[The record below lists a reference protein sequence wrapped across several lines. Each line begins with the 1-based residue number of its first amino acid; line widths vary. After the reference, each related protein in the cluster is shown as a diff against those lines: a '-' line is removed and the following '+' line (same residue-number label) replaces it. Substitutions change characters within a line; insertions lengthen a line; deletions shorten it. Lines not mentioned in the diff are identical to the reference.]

1 MSHNQFSLLTEK
13 RFLPFFITQ
22 ALGALNDNVFKNAL
36 MILISFKIADQLPF
50 NSDIAVNVA
59 AILFILPFFIF
70 SAIAGQ
76 LAEKFEKSASI
87 RKIKLA
93 EIIIMSLAVAGI
105 YLENVYW
112 LLFVLFLMGFQSA
125 IFGPLKYGL
134 LPQHLDTDELVGG
147 NALVES
153 GTFIAILLGT
163 IIGGALMTIEGD
175 WSLYL
180 SIALLTFAILG
191 YFSSRYIPST
201 PAVAPELK
209 INWNTFTEIHRNFKF
224 MATDK
229 AVFLAILGISWFWF
243 YGAVYL
249 AQIPNYT
256 KSTLAGDESVATLF
270 LTAFTVGIGV
280 GSMLCEKLSAGRV
293 EVGLV
298 PIGAFG
304 LSLFGYD
311 LYLAN
316 SASGLEPL
324 YNWSAFLEQANAWRI
339 LIDAALIGAF
349 GGLFT
354 VPLYALVQKV
364 GDKKHMSRLIAG
376 LNIMNA
382 FFMVVSGGFAILL
395 LGSGLS
401 IPELFLTT
409 SIINIL
415 VAIYIFVK
423 APEFIFRF
431 ITWLLVNTIYRIRNT
446 NLDVIPKHGAG
457 VLVCNHVSFIDA
469 LIIAGYCK
477 RNVRFVMY
485 HKIFKAPVIG
495 WFFRMAK
502 AIPIAPA
509 HEDKKLM
516 EKAFNQIAAELED
529 GKMVCIFPEGK
540 LTPDGEIGEF
550 KKGIEKIIER
560 TPVPVY
566 PLALQGLW
574 GSWFSRING
583 NAMTGWPKKFMAK
596 IKLVAGDPVEA
607 EQVNATL
614 LYDKVKALKESC

>member
-339 LIDAALIGAF
+339 LID
-349 GGLFT
+349 
-354 VPLYALVQKV
+354 
-364 GDKKHMSRLIAG
+364 
-376 LNIMNA
+376 
-382 FFMVVSGGFAILL
+382 
-395 LGSGLS
+395 
-401 IPELFLTT
+401 
-409 SIINIL
+409 
-415 VAIYIFVK
+415 
-423 APEFIFRF
+423 
-431 ITWLLVNTIYRIRNT
+431 
-446 NLDVIPKHGAG
+446 
-457 VLVCNHVSFIDA
+457 
-469 LIIAGYCK
+469 
-477 RNVRFVMY
+477 
-485 HKIFKAPVIG
+485 
-495 WFFRMAK
+495 
-502 AIPIAPA
+502 
-509 HEDKKLM
+509 
-516 EKAFNQIAAELED
+516 
-529 GKMVCIFPEGK
+529 
-540 LTPDGEIGEF
+540 
-550 KKGIEKIIER
+550 
-560 TPVPVY
+560 
-566 PLALQGLW
+566 
-574 GSWFSRING
+574 
-583 NAMTGWPKKFMAK
+583 
-596 IKLVAGDPVEA
+596 
-607 EQVNATL
+607 
-614 LYDKVKALKESC
+614 

>member
-1 MSHNQFSLLTEK
+1 
-13 RFLPFFITQ
+13 
-22 ALGALNDNVFKNAL
+22 
-36 MILISFKIADQLPF
+36 
-50 NSDIAVNVA
+50 
-59 AILFILPFFIF
+59 
-70 SAIAGQ
+70 
-76 LAEKFEKSASI
+76 
-87 RKIKLA
+87 
-93 EIIIMSLAVAGI
+93 
-105 YLENVYW
+105 
-112 LLFVLFLMGFQSA
+112 
-125 IFGPLKYGL
+125 
-134 LPQHLDTDELVGG
+134 
-147 NALVES
+147 
-153 GTFIAILLGT
+153 
-163 IIGGALMTIEGD
+163 
-175 WSLYL
+175 
-180 SIALLTFAILG
+180 
-191 YFSSRYIPST
+191 
-201 PAVAPELK
+201 
-209 INWNTFTEIHRNFKF
+209 
-224 MATDK
+224 
-229 AVFLAILGISWFWF
+229 
-243 YGAVYL
+243 
-249 AQIPNYT
+249 
-256 KSTLAGDESVATLF
+256 
-270 LTAFTVGIGV
+270 
-280 GSMLCEKLSAGRV
+280 
-293 EVGLV
+293 
-298 PIGAFG
+298 
-304 LSLFGYD
+304 
-311 LYLAN
+311 
-316 SASGLEPL
+316 
-324 YNWSAFLEQANAWRI
+324 
-339 LIDAALIGAF
+339 
-349 GGLFT
+349 FT